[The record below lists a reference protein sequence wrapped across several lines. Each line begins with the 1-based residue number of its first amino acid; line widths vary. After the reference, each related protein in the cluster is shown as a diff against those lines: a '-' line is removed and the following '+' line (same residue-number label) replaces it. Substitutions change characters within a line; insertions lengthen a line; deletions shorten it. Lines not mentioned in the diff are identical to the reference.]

1 MRKDNAVNFLKKE
14 HYKIFNILL
23 AVTAAATVGLLCYFL
38 RNTVLA
44 CHDSMVDF
52 AAARMHD
59 FPYYYN
65 TAMDFCLARGRVGF
79 IFPFLVA
86 LKQLATST
94 SNYTLIWLIQQVPIW
109 FNVGLITW
117 IIAKRTRPYYGFLFA
132 AMFAALIQIDFN
144 HSLMVCYP
152 FDFMYG
158 LTLMITGLL
167 LYSKWLSHLKDKKKA
182 NTIRLILSLIC
193 YYESMQTYE
202 PFITACF
209 IYIFIAAVY
218 GVRNKSANPGK
229 SILDFILRL
238 IPHGLVGAVFLGIL
252 FYLERHPVS
261 DTPVT
266 KASNMGTFQGFI
278 QTWTTFSI
286 TYLPLTH
293 YRKVVVKVR
302 EIFAGKYQLGFA
314 VLLGMTAILFFLC
327 VLTDYRKKS
336 KDARRHLNIELT
348 LLGVCGLI
356 LACTYAIPH
365 ALTGNYQYWV
375 LELESSGYVPSS
387 ICYFGWILALTAIG
401 GLTANLFATKK
412 AYLLISAYIIAT
424 GGLATAAA
432 ATAVINQ
439 NYIGVMGSTGSKIS
453 YKAQAFYACIAS
465 DTVEAEDADIIYV
478 PEFEG
483 LHNNI
488 SNTDIYSD
496 YELGQDV
503 LLVNDPET
511 LESAIT
517 DGAVIA
523 EFRYDDEA
531 DSGYYAVISNP
542 EDPESEWITEE
553 DIFFVSSY
561 PETVTISYFDEYSGR
576 VVEQTIDAG
585 RISTYTI
592 VNDGGIKLNSVK
604 LCQN

>member
-1 MRKDNAVNFLKKE
+1 MDLLKKE
-14 HYKIFNILL
+14 HYKLFNILL
-23 AVTAAATVGLLCYFL
+23 AATSAATVGLLCYFL

-52 AAARMHD
+52 TVARMHD
-59 FPYYYN
+59 FPYYFN
-65 TAMDFCLARGRVGF
+65 SAMDFCLARGRVGV

-94 SNYTLIWLIQQVPIW
+94 SNFTLIWLIQQVPIW
-109 FNVGLITW
+109 FNVSLITW
-117 IIAKRTRPYYGFLFA
+117 IIARHTMPYYGFLFA

-167 LYSKWLSHLKDKKKA
+167 FYSNWLAHLKENNKT
-182 NTIRLILSLIC
+182 NTIRLIISLIC

-218 GVRNKSANPGK
+218 GVRNKSADPGR

-238 IPHGLVGAVFLGIL
+238 VPHGLVGSLFLGIL
-252 FYLERHPVS
+252 FYLEKHPVS

-266 KASNMGTFQGFI
+266 KASDIGTLQGFFT
-278 QTWTTFSI
+278 TWTTYSI

-314 VLLGMTAILFFLC
+314 ALLGMTAVFFFLC
-327 VLTDYRKKS
+327 VLTDYRNKTKEE
-336 KDARRHLNIELT
+336 RRHISKELA
-348 LLGVCGLI
+348 LLGICGLI
-356 LACTYAIPH
+356 LGCTYAIPH

-375 LELESSGYVPSS
+375 MELESSGYVPSS

-401 GLTANLFATKK
+401 GLAANFFATKK
-412 AYLLISAYIIAT
+412 AFLLIPAYIIAT
-424 GGLATAAA
+424 AGLATAAA
-432 ATAVINQ
+432 STAVINQ
-439 NYIGVMGSTGSKIS
+439 NYIGATGSTGSKIS
-453 YKAQAFYACIAS
+453 FKAQAFYACVSS
-465 DTVEAEDADIIYV
+465 DDIGTEGANIIYV
-478 PEFEG
+478 PEFDG
-483 LHNNI
+483 LHNDL
-488 SNTDIYSD
+488 SKSDIYSD
-496 YELGQDV
+496 YELGQDI

-511 LESAIT
+511 LESSVT
-517 DGAVIA
+517 EGAVVA
-523 EFRYDDEA
+523 EFRYDDET
-531 DSGYYAVISNP
+531 DSGFYAVISNP
-542 EDPESEWITEE
+542 DAPESEWITEE
-553 DIFFVSSY
+553 DMFFVSSY
-561 PETVTISYFDEYSGR
+561 PESVTISYFDEFAGQT
-576 VVEQTIDAG
+576 VEQAVDAG

-592 VNDGGIKLNSVK
+592 VNDGGIKLDSVK
-604 LCQN
+604 ISQN